1 MYQFE
6 DMANKNKYIGIAYE
20 ELQKLSADEIKR
32 LEYEGGEKRSE
43 IIRVL

>member
-1 MYQFE
+1 
-6 DMANKNKYIGIAYE
+6 MANKNKYIGIAYE